1 MISDVAEPVP
11 NGLHKETS
19 IQSCFF
25 EMILFIL
32 NRFQTLTVCSPAL
45 SSGADGKY
53 SFLASVIQHNI
64 LNTRI

>member
-1 MISDVAEPVP
+1 MVFIKRRLFKVF
-11 NGLHKETS
+11 
-19 IQSCFF
+19 FF

-32 NRFQTLTVCSPAL
+32 TRFQTLTVCSPAL